1 MGKIKFNGEIKLK
14 DGKIVNFNNIADY
27 NSFISNNKNDIY
39 SAQTTS
45 EFVEVDDDVKPE
57 PTQKDKDESAKTSRK
72 LSDIIKIALDTIT
85 KELNNI
91 ENITDNSRT
100 EICNK
105 IGENCEEIINE
116 YEKEGT
122 LIKDKDECMRI
133 LNEFFE
139 ESKNNYT
146 KYNDEYFKIDN
157 DIADLKKKTD
167 ELIVIKAEKAKT
179 KKNENFKCIF
189 SNGMKNMVINMCAE
203 FIPDDEIHE
212 PNPGTP
218 YPEVET
224 EFKGKDEEVLDLSDL
239 IGSIVPWVDV
249 FNGNKNVNKRVI
261 SDNIRR
267 LVKSIYDKE

>member
-14 DGKIVNFNNIADY
+14 DGKLINFDNIKDY
-27 NSFISNNKNDIY
+27 NSFIWNNENDIL

-45 EFVEVDDDVKPE
+45 EFVETDDDVKPE
-57 PTQKDKDESAKTSRK
+57 PTQNDKDEIVKTGRK

-105 IGENCEEIINE
+105 IGENCEEVINE

-139 ESKNNYT
+139 ESKDNFNHYNNEYNEIVDDVKKLSERVNELMAT
-146 KYNDEYFKIDN
+146 KREK
-157 DIADLKKKTD
+157 
-167 ELIVIKAEKAKT
+167 IKARA
-179 KKNENFKCIF
+179 NENFKCIF
-189 SNGMKNMVINMCAE
+189 SNGMKNMVINLCAE

-224 EFKGKDEEVLDLSDL
+224 EFKGKDGEILDLSDL
-239 IGSIVPWVDV
+239 IGSIVPWADV

>member
-27 NSFISNNKNDIY
+27 NSFISNNKNDIL
-39 SAQTTS
+39 STQTTS
-45 EFVEVDDDVKPE
+45 EFVEVDDDIKPE
-57 PTQKDKDESAKTSRK
+57 SIQNDKDESAKTGRK

-105 IGENCEEIINE
+105 IGENCEEVINE
-116 YEKEGT
+116 YMKEGT

-133 LNEFFE
+133 LNEFFK
-139 ESKNNYT
+139 ESKDKFNHYNNEYNEIVDDVKKLSERVNELMAT
-146 KYNDEYFKIDN
+146 KREK
-157 DIADLKKKTD
+157 
-167 ELIVIKAEKAKT
+167 IKART
-179 KKNENFKCIF
+179 NENFKCIF
-189 SNGMKNMVINMCAE
+189 SNGMKNMVINICAE
-203 FIPDDEIHE
+203 FIPSDEIHE

-224 EFKGKDEEVLDLSDL
+224 EFKGKDGEILDLSDL